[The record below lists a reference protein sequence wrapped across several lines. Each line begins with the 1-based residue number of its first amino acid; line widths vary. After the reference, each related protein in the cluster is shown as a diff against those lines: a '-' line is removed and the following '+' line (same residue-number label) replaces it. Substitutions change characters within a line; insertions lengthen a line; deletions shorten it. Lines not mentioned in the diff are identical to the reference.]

1 MNVVKILLVLGLGY
15 VAMTQKVEKTRNML
29 LVVTGLLAFCMF
41 SMEGFS
47 GITFTAGAT
56 GGDVTSANTQFTNG
70 AVAADGVLTTG
81 GRITSSGGIV
91 YTFPAG
97 FNVGTGA
104 GDVDYTCGTN
114 EVKGAMINNS
124 GPLSAGTVAAA
135 FPCVP
140 KQLCRSADATLTCS
154 PGTKKSGDSDYCAG
168 STCSSSD
175 FSGSS
180 PTCCQPPPPNETCGA
195 GKTRLSVECP
205 KYYTDKAGE
214 SCAAAT
220 CVAADFSTTTQKC
233 CTAPC
238 SDDNCHWYNLFGDG
252 DDCGSISKCDE

>member
-41 SMEGFS
+41 SVEGFA
-47 GITFTAGAT
+47 GITFGDDNITAS
-56 GGDVTSANTQFTNG
+56 DS
-70 AVAADGVLTTG
+70 VLTIPESGNTITG
-81 GRITSSGGIV
+81 DDDII
-91 YTFPAG
+91 YTFTPGQFNINTGNPAYNCPTN
-97 FNVGTGA
+97 NVKADNRGTA
-104 GDVDYTCGTN
+104 ATDSLLDASNINDVF
-114 EVKGAMINNS
+114 S
-124 GPLSAGTVAAA
+124 
-135 FPCVP
+135 CVP
-140 KQLCRSADATLTCS
+140 KQLCRSADDTLTCS
-154 PGTKKSGDSDYCAG
+154 PGTKKSGDSDYCED

-180 PTCCQPPPPNETCGA
+180 PTCCQLPAPNETCEA
-195 GKTRLSVECP
+195 GKNRLSAECP

-214 SCAAAT
+214 NCAAAT

-238 SDDNCHWYNLFGDG
+238 SDDNCSISIWPSG
-252 DDCGSISKCDE
+252 DDGSDCGMFSKCKP